1 MKTNCEQLVSNCK
14 LIKLIDKKKKKKT
27 NKKSEEET
35 EKKRKKNIEFFLQL
49 LNFRI
54 FYLLKFLISAVLE
67 YFLLNLLIFD
77 CEIY

>member
-49 LNFRI
+49 LH
-54 FYLLKFLISAVLE
+54 LLTFLLSTILE
-67 YFLLNLLIFD
+67 YF
-77 CEIY
+77 